1 MDLEGALSRVDS
13 ATTYYQV
20 LGVDRLD
27 GQEKVK
33 SSFQQLL
40 NLLFPPYSVAR
51 TIPPETIARIER
63 AFSKASQAFSVLAS
77 FSRRKEYDAALLTL
91 KPPVVAAT
99 PGNPSVSGSLLTPPR
114 PVVASITKPIQVGR
128 DVVRPATVMSN
139 TKSSEAVGSDRPR
152 MSDDNANLV
161 LGGMPQRGVAYR
173 ESIKA
178 KTTDNRRRTERFKL
192 CIPARVTGYD
202 RRNGKWNEMTETIDV
217 SRTGIRLRLR
227 RPVRHGT
234 VLYLTLPLPGKL
246 RAHGFSEQS
255 YNAYTLVRRIEPS
268 KQGSRVVGVEF
279 IGEHPPSGFLEKP
292 WAVFRPR
299 KWGGSERRRP
309 NRDEEVHKVRIEYFT
324 ENMHS
329 IKAEEART
337 ENVSKT
343 GLRISGTRAP
353 AEFDLIMISCASLK
367 FEALATLRSR
377 YEGRDGLERI
387 CVHLLDKE
395 WPSRRS
401 SS

>member
-13 ATTYYQV
+13 ATSYYQV
-20 LGVDRLD
+20 LGVERLD
-27 GQEKVK
+27 GQEKIK

-40 NLLFPPYSVAR
+40 NLLFPPYAVAR
-51 TIPPETIARIER
+51 TIAPDTLARIDR

-77 FSRRKEYDAALLTL
+77 FARRKEYDGALTASHT
-91 KPPVVAAT
+91 PPVASPA
-99 PGNPSVSGSLLTPPR
+99 PGNPPFTGSSAVIPPR
-114 PVVASITKPIQVGR
+114 PVVTPITKPIQVGQ
-128 DVVRPATVMSN
+128 DLAKPPTVISP
-139 TKSSEAVGSDRPR
+139 TKNSQPGGSDRSQ
-152 MSDDNANLV
+152 MSNERSDLA

-173 ESIKA
+173 ESINA
-178 KTTDNRRRTERFKL
+178 KITDNRRRCERFKL

-217 SRTGIRLRLR
+217 SRTGVRLRLH

-234 VLYLTLPLPGKL
+234 VVYLTLPLPGKL

-255 YNAYTLVRRIEPS
+255 YNAYALVRRIEPS
-268 KQGSRVVGVEF
+268 KQGLRVVGVEF
-279 IGEHPPSGFLEKP
+279 IGEHPPAGFLERP
-292 WAVFRPR
+292 WSVFRPK
-299 KWGGSERRRP
+299 KWAGSERRRP
-309 NRDEEVHKVRIEYFT
+309 NRDDEIHKIRIEYFT
-324 ENMHS
+324 ESMHS

-337 ENVSKT
+337 ENISKS
-343 GLRISGTRAP
+343 GLRISGTKAP
-353 AEFDLIMISCASLK
+353 AEFDLIMISCPGLR

-395 WPSRRS
+395 WPGKR
-401 SS
+401 

>member
-1 MDLEGALSRVDS
+1 MDLEGALGRVDS

-27 GQEKVK
+27 GQEKIR

-40 NLLFPPYSVAR
+40 NLLFPPYPVAR

-77 FSRRKEYDAALLTL
+77 FSRRKEYDSALMSVTL
-91 KPPVVAAT
+91 KPPAGESASGDASPSRSMFT
-99 PGNPSVSGSLLTPPR
+99 PSR
-114 PVVASITKPIQVGR
+114 PVVAPISKPLQVGR
-128 DVVRPATVMSN
+128 DVARQATVISN
-139 TKSSEAVGSDRPR
+139 TKGSETAGSDRTR
-152 MSDDNANLV
+152 MSDENSDLA

-173 ESIKA
+173 ESLKA
-178 KTTDNRRRTERFKL
+178 KTTDNRRRCERFKL

-202 RRNGKWNEMTETIDV
+202 RRSGKWNEMTETIDV
-217 SRTGIRLRLR
+217 SRTGVRLRLR

-255 YNAYTLVRRIEPS
+255 YNVYTLVRRIEPS

-279 IGEHPPSGFLEKP
+279 IGEHPPAGFLEKP
-292 WAVFRPR
+292 WSVFRPR
-299 KWGGSERRRP
+299 KWAGSERRRP

-324 ENMHS
+324 EDMHS

-337 ENVSKT
+337 ENVSKS
-343 GLRISGTRAP
+343 GLRISGTKAP
-353 AEFDLIMISCASLK
+353 AEFDLIMISCSSLK
-367 FEALATLRSR
+367 FETLATLRSR

-395 WPSRRS
+395 WPGRH
-401 SS
+401 